1 MLEKDYVK
9 KEMMALTDIRE
20 DFYTYL
26 DANITKDEDGKYD
39 FSNAPMLSAQDVY
52 EKFFA
57 LDYQARKLR
66 GFLVEAYAF

>member
-1 MLEKDYVK
+1 MLDKDYVK

-26 DANITKDEDGKYD
+26 DQHIDKDADGKYN
-39 FSNAPMLSAQDVY
+39 FENAPVLNAQEVY

-66 GFLVEAYAF
+66 GFLVEAYEF